1 MFTPQHTKMQR
12 STSTR
17 KPQYLETVSIEPL
30 NIPGNPRSSENKC
43 ALYNVEERFLAK
55 FNIYG

>member
-17 KPQYLETVSIEPL
+17 KPHYLETVSIEPL
-30 NIPGNPRSSENKC
+30 NIACNPKSSENEY
-43 ALYNVEERFLAK
+43 ALNSVTERFVK
-55 FNIYG
+55 FNIYGL